1 MLRGKVYAGKKI
13 YIMANFKQR
22 PFILLEHY
30 TFFFRKALLAANM
43 QNGFTWFA
51 LSDLMTSGLTL

>member
-1 MLRGKVYAGKKI
+1 MRGKK
-13 YIMANFKQR
+13 
-22 PFILLEHY
+22 FISWQILNSGLLFY
-30 TFFFRKALLAANM
+30 LNIILFFFRKALLAANM